1 MHSFTLLALMAA
13 PVAFAGPIA
22 SSASALDELRQTN
35 RISQV
40 SVGRADKYQSM
51 QKAYARYA
59 VVVPPAIQVAASA
72 PVAVPAAENIATTP
86 TTASDTAVPVQSGSV
101 TANPEQ
107 YDEAYLCPITVGHM
121 NMNIDFDTGSSDLW
135 VFSSDLPANMQGT
148 HALYRHLYGTQNVG
162 ESWAISY
169 GDGSTA
175 AGTVWTD
182 RVIVGGVTAT
192 TQAVEVAT
200 IVSTTF
206 QTGLADGLLGL
217 GFDNINQVKPTPV
230 PQFMDNIA
238 SSLPEDIFTVS
249 LKAGQAGDFDFGFI
263 DPTKYTGEI
272 AYSKSLLLS
281 MLNLSLM
288 TNLFYS
294 TCK

>member
-1 MHSFTLLALMAA
+1 MHSFTLLALMAL
-13 PVAFAGPIA
+13 PFAFASPIA
-22 SSASALDELRQTN
+22 SSASTLDELRQTN

-40 SVGRADKYQSM
+40 SVGRADKYHAM

-72 PVAVPAAENIATTP
+72 PIAVPAAENIATNP

-200 IVSTTF
+200 VVSTTF
-206 QTGLADGLLGL
+206 QTGLSDGLLGL

-238 SSLPEDIFTVS
+238 SSLPEQLFTVS
-249 LKAGQAGDFDFGFI
+249 LKAGQPGDFDFGFI
-263 DPTKYTGEI
+263 DQTKYTGEI
-272 AYSKSLLLS
+272 AYSKSSFLCTAAFEHQLI
-281 MLNLSLM
+281 
-288 TNLFYS
+288 
-294 TCK
+294 

>member
-1 MHSFTLLALMAA
+1 
-13 PVAFAGPIA
+13 
-22 SSASALDELRQTN
+22 
-35 RISQV
+35 
-40 SVGRADKYQSM
+40 
-51 QKAYARYA
+51 
-59 VVVPPAIQVAASA
+59 
-72 PVAVPAAENIATTP
+72 
-86 TTASDTAVPVQSGSV
+86 
-101 TANPEQ
+101 
-107 YDEAYLCPITVGHM
+107 
-121 NMNIDFDTGSSDLW
+121 MNIDFDTGSSDLW

-200 IVSTTF
+200 VVSTTF
-206 QTGLADGLLGL
+206 QTGLSDGLLGL

-238 SSLPEDIFTVS
+238 SSLPEQLFTVS
-249 LKAGQAGDFDFGFI
+249 LKAGQPGDFDFGFI
-263 DPTKYTGEI
+263 DQTKYTGEI
-272 AYSKSLLLS
+272 AYSKSSFLCTAAFEHQLI
-281 MLNLSLM
+281 
-288 TNLFYS
+288 
-294 TCK
+294 